1 LFDSASNDSKC
12 YYNGVEMIF
21 IPAPIANMAY
31 AQRKSVSW
39 NTDLTDDSLFFMVGK
54 LVADGDTQFV
64 RSIYTLAAH
73 WTSKEFFMEDNFRK

>member
-1 LFDSASNDSKC
+1 
-12 YYNGVEMIF
+12 MIF

-31 AQRKSVSW
+31 AQRKSAVSW

-64 RSIYTLAAH
+64 RSIYTLAL
-73 WTSKEFFMEDNFRK
+73 TLDKQVKEFFMEDNFRK